1 VLGWYVICD
10 CCGKLCWC
18 MLDWLEVG
26 TSGQELQL
34 LPYEEEDTCM
44 LDWLEVGA
52 SGVSSAHDAG
62 GSHP

>member
-1 VLGWYVICD
+1 
-10 CCGKLCWC
+10 